1 MNTTRPRMPARDYK
15 HGARGDKFELR
26 QYRQF
31 GAGLGVGLAVALL
44 VWVQGQRQ
52 LQKEPEEP
60 VAQVVEAAAPEVP
73 PDDADPVAQLDFYEM
88 APTQEVVVAA
98 DTPRAGRQQPLAPIT
113 RAGAYV
119 IQASASRNRAGAERE
134 RDRLGKLGIEATIQH
149 VTIDDSEW
157 HRVIIGPL
165 RDLKKLNEVREVLRS
180 AQITFRTWEVQE

>member
-1 MNTTRPRMPARDYK
+1 VNTTRPRMPARDYK
-15 HGARGDKFELR
+15 HGARGDRFDPG

-44 VWVQGQRQ
+44 VWVHGQRQ
-52 LQKEPEEP
+52 LKKEPEEP
-60 VAQVVEAAAPEVP
+60 VAQVVEAAPEVP
-73 PDDADPVAQLDFYEM
+73 PDDADPVVQLDFYEM
-88 APTQEVVVAA
+88 APTQEVVVAS
-98 DTPRAGRQQPLAPIT
+98 DTPRAGRPQPLAPIT